1 MVALAADMLTGSPC
15 RGVSLPT
22 VEQGEMRYLNPAE
35 IARLAELIRPQP
47 DETRTGH
54 P

>member
-22 VEQGEMRYLNPAE
+22 VEQGEMRYLK